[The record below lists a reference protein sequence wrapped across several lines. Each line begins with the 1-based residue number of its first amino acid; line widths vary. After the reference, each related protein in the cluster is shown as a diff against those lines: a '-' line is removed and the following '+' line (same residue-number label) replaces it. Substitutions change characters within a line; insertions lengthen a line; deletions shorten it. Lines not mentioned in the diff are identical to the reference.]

1 MKRLLLKCLESSSHV
16 RVWELDHK
24 EGWALKNFCF
34 WTVVWEKTL
43 EISWTA
49 RRSNQS
55 VLKETSPDY
64 SLEGLML
71 KLKVQYFGHLMQ
83 RAYMLEKTPML
94 GKIEGSSKKGPQ
106 RMRWVD
112 GIMDSMDLSLSKL
125 QEMVKEQLSNQKRC
139 LHRSSG
145 RSRCVP
151 TLFSELICEA

>member
-1 MKRLLLKCLESSSHV
+1 M
-16 RVWELDHK
+16 RV
-24 EGWALKNFCF
+24 
-34 WTVVWEKTL
+34 
-43 EISWTA
+43 SWTA

-71 KLKVQYFGHLMQ
+71 KLKVQCFGHLMQ
-83 RAYMLEKTPML
+83 RAYMLEKTPMV
-94 GKIEGSSKKGPQ
+94 GKIEGRSKKGPQ

-112 GIMDSMDLSLSKL
+112 GIMDSMDLSLSRL

-139 LHRSSG
+139 LHRSPG

-151 TLFSELICEA
+151 ILFSELICVA